1 MLFKQADLVPEPL
14 PFMPITCSNSPFWD
28 HLQAIMQSIGGYT
41 TDARG
46 NPIVYDADAP
56 DYYNTH
62 GVLCSRNKKLLEEAV
77 KAAAPSMGAA
87 PA

>member
-1 MLFKQADLVPEPL
+1 
-14 PFMPITCSNSPFWD
+14 
-28 HLQAIMQSIGGYT
+28 MQSIGGYT
-41 TDARG
+41 RDARG
-46 NPIVYDADAP
+46 NPIVYDAEAP

-77 KAAAPSMGAA
+77 RAAAPSMGAA

>member
-1 MLFKQADLVPEPL
+1 MAIP
-14 PFMPITCSNSPFWD
+14 CSNSASRDP
-28 HLQAIMQSIGGYT
+28 LQAIMQSIGGYT

-62 GVLCSRNKKLLEEAV
+62 GVLCSRNKELLDEAV
-77 KAAAPSMGAA
+77 KAAAPSMGNV